1 MKSGPRRVFRYSS
14 THEKA
19 LPDRP
24 FRCRMELHRTPHARP
39 GRGVDAVG
47 EGMGQGGLE
56 TVDWQRLMPPKGFVV
71 LPSRWVVKRTLSW
84 IDQNKRMN
92 LEAARIGG

>member
-1 MKSGPRRVFRYSS
+1 
-14 THEKA
+14 
-19 LPDRP
+19 
-24 FRCRMELHRTPHARP
+24 MELHRTPHARP

-71 LPSRWVVKRTLSW
+71 LPSRWVVQRTFFMDRPEQEDELRDYEKLCVSG
-84 IDQNKRMN
+84 
-92 LEAARIGG
+92 EALVYAAMIRLMRRRLARF